1 MKNFDP
7 RKKLQEEYD
16 DKLTYN
22 YWIPASLAQGEH
34 DLVAQFL
41 QKLPN
46 TDKKGDLYID

>member
-7 RKKLQEEYD
+7 IKKLREEYD

-22 YWIPASLAQGEH
+22 TLISIAIAQGEH
-34 DLVAQFL
+34 DLVLQFL

-46 TDKKGDLYID
+46 TDAKGD